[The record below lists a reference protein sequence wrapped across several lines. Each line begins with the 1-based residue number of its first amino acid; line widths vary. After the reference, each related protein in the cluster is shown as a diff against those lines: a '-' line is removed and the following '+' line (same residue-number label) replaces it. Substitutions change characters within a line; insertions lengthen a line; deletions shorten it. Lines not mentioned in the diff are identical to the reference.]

1 MKARPKKK
9 KKTHTHKRETQK
21 KYLSVYLRRHLC
33 SFSFV
38 LYVPPDSAE
47 HWASVGGPFAHS
59 VSSSEV
65 RPGSSDDALI
75 YSLVTVMHFLNYSY
89 NEVMSQNNSLPIK
102 IESVKEKGRRQ
113 RWSIQIL
120 EFVSKI
126 ILKIKSQWEERLK
139 ILNWQRGLL
148 YRVK

>member
-1 MKARPKKK
+1 M
-9 KKTHTHKRETQK
+9 
-21 KYLSVYLRRHLC
+21 
-33 SFSFV
+33 
-38 LYVPPDSAE
+38 
-47 HWASVGGPFAHS
+47 
-59 VSSSEV
+59 

-126 ILKIKSQWEERLK
+126 ILKIKSQWKERLK
-139 ILNWQRGLL
+139 ILGGN
-148 YRVK
+148 